1 MQCDFMAEIIHFL
14 WDMVNDIELRKPS
27 MSRAEDVF
35 VCTFLRCGVS
45 NRRSGLCIVL
55 RQFSRHMFCY
65 ANQMSKA
72 LPRKRH
78 AELEELDFKL

>member
-1 MQCDFMAEIIHFL
+1 MHVAFRHRTPSFMSLPKDEGESCF
-14 WDMVNDIELRKPS
+14 
-27 MSRAEDVF
+27 
-35 VCTFLRCGVS
+35 G
-45 NRRSGLCIVL
+45 RSYVL

-72 LPRKRH
+72 WPRKRH

>member
-1 MQCDFMAEIIHFL
+1 MCEWPLIGILNAYEPMTYSL
-14 WDMVNDIELRKPS
+14 
-27 MSRAEDVF
+27 
-35 VCTFLRCGVS
+35 
-45 NRRSGLCIVL
+45 L
-55 RQFSRHMFCY
+55 RQFSRRMFCY

>member
-1 MQCDFMAEIIHFL
+1 MADPGENLTGALHSNFGCGGWVWL
-14 WDMVNDIELRKPS
+14 AWKWDSCNDVVKQNPMISIFRK
-27 MSRAEDVF
+27 
-35 VCTFLRCGVS
+35 L
-45 NRRSGLCIVL
+45 L